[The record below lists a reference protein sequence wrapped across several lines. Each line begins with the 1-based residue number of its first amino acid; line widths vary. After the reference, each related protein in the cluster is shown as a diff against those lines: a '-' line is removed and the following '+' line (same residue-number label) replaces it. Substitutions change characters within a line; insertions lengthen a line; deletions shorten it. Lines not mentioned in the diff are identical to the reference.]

1 MLYWNC
7 SLIDGSHKEE
17 AMGNNVL
24 SRREDYEISPFTFA
38 IVPVEYGSKTYSKI
52 IEFDD
57 EILVPVKPSAI
68 IKTSCDYFGADYPG
82 RCNST
87 KVLLGISHK
96 VPISLEPGN
105 RLFFF
110 PTTSPAK
117 ESCIWLSYEH
127 IVSRVKLDSTKTQ
140 INFRNKQSIVVPVS
154 YSIIENQMLRTAMLK
169 SKILQNIADAERK
182 AAYLYNAL
190 HVNDRKSDFQTKREL
205 PHSVEH

>member
-1 MLYWNC
+1 MLYLNS
-7 SLIDGSHKEE
+7 SLNEGLYKEE
-17 AMGNNVL
+17 AMGNQVI

-52 IEFDD
+52 IEFDE
-57 EILVPVKPSAI
+57 EILVPFKPSAI
-68 IKTSCDYFGADYPG
+68 VKTSCDYFGADYPG

-127 IVSRVKLDSTKTQ
+127 IISRKKIDSTKTQ

-169 SKILQNIADAERK
+169 SKLLQTLAETERK
-182 AAYLYNAL
+182 TNYLYSAMQ
-190 HVNDRKSDFQTKREL
+190 VNDKKSSF
-205 PHSVEH
+205 SN